1 MTPGV
6 RGWDQGIGGQSPQMI
21 RIANAQGFWGDS
33 LEAPLEQLR
42 GGPIDYLTLDYLAE
56 VTMSILQKQLSRDPQ
71 AGYARDFP
79 QMIERGAKEIAGRGV
94 KVVANAGGVN
104 PEMCAQAVGAA
115 LKRAGYGGK
124 LKIGVV
130 TGDNIFNRLDDL
142 IARGIE
148 LRNMDTGEPLST
160 VRERVRSANVYLG
173 AFPVADALR
182 QGADIV
188 VTGRCSD
195 VALSL
200 GPTICEFGWKP
211 GEWDKLAAG
220 VVGGHVIECGAQATG
235 GNCQVDWETMP
246 DMAGI
251 GYPILEAEPDGSFSI
266 TKHPGTGGR
275 VTVAGVTEQLVYEIG
290 DPRAYMTPDVAADF
304 TTIQLAQAGPDRVR
318 FWGIRGKPAPEFY
331 KVSISYFCGY
341 KAVGTMVY
349 GWPDA
354 YKKAKMANQI
364 LRTRLERLGLKFDA
378 IHTEF
383 VGANACHGEKL
394 SGEPSPDLAEVT
406 LRVGVRS
413 TDAPA
418 VDRFTRELAPLA
430 LNGPPV
436 VTYPSSGRPKV
447 EEVIAYWPALI
458 PKKEVEAKVSVREG

>member
-1 MTPGV
+1 
-6 RGWDQGIGGQSPQMI
+6 MI

-56 VTMSILQKQLSRDPQ
+56 VTMSILQKQHARDPQ

-79 QMIERGAKEIAGRGV
+79 QMIERSAKEIVQRGV

-104 PEMCAQAVGAA
+104 PVTCGEAVAAA
-115 LKRAGYGGK
+115 LARAGYQGRM
-124 LKIGVV
+124 KIGVV
-130 TGDNIFNRLDDL
+130 TGDNILDRLDDL
-142 IARGIE
+142 VARGIE
-148 LRNMDTGEPLST
+148 LRNIDTGQPLAV
-160 VRERVRSANVYLG
+160 VRERVRSANAYLG
-173 AFPVADALR
+173 AFPIAEALG
-182 QGADIV
+182 QGAQIV

-200 GPTICEFGWKP
+200 GPSIHEFGWKRDA
-211 GEWDKLAAG
+211 WDRLAAG

-246 DMAGI
+246 NLAGI
-251 GYPILEAEPDGSFSI
+251 GYPILEAEADGRFAI

-290 DPRAYMTPDVAADF
+290 DPRAYITPDVVADF
-304 TTIQLAQAGPDRVR
+304 TTIRLEQAGPDRVQ
-318 FWGIRGKPAPEFY
+318 FWGIEGRPATDFY
-331 KVSISYFCGY
+331 KVSISYSAGF
-341 KAVGTMVY
+341 KAAGTMTY

-354 YKKAKMANQI
+354 YKKAKLADQI
-364 LRTRLERLGLKFDA
+364 LRTRLKRLELKFEA
-378 IHTEF
+378 IHSEY
-383 VGANACHGEKL
+383 VGANACHGDLL

-406 LRVGVRS
+406 LRVGVRGS
-413 TDAPA
+413 DPA
-418 VDRFTRELAPLA
+418 AIERFTREIAPLA

-436 VTYPSSGRPKV
+436 VTYPASGKPKV
-447 EEVIAYWPALI
+447 EEVVAYWPALI
-458 PKKEVEAKVSVREG
+458 PKSEVAARVQVREA